1 MNRYLILADGSSVHT
16 LKWIKELSRYFDIYI
31 ISFNSISQEIED
43 IVGKKYFLLFE
54 QSKCIRR

>member
-43 IVGKKYFLLFE
+43 IVGKKIFFAF
-54 QSKCIRR
+54 